1 MLDANTPVPSTL
13 PHSLFVATPL
23 TTEVAALDYAS
34 YMASP
39 EVIRVHSD
47 GRWPVDGFTLSDD
60 LELVAKHQADHESH
74 RAFTFVLLAP
84 SQTEALGCL
93 YLNPLREYLQ
103 HAGAAPEL
111 LDAIAPASAM
121 VTFWLR
127 QDQQDTGLAEAV
139 AGAVNDWLLDDWPL
153 AMHCFRVLPDERSS
167 RFALERLNLRETRLT
182 LPGEPRPY
190 LWYQPI

>member
-60 LELVAKHQADHESH
+60 LEVVAKHQADHESH

-111 LDAIAPASAM
+111 LDAIPPASAM

-167 RFALERLNLRETRLT
+167 RFALERLNLRKTRLT

>member
-1 MLDANTPVPSTL
+1 MLDAHAPVPSRL

-60 LELVAKHQADHESH
+60 LELVAQHQADHESH
-74 RAFTFVLLAP
+74 RGFTFVLLAP

-111 LDAIAPASAM
+111 LDAHS
-121 VTFWLR
+121 VGVGDGHL
-127 QDQQDTGLAEAV
+127 LA
-139 AGAVNDWLLDDWPL
+139 
-153 AMHCFRVLPDERSS
+153 SS
-167 RFALERLNLRETRLT
+167 RPAGHGVSRGGRWCGERLA
-182 LPGEPRPY
+182 P
-190 LWYQPI
+190 